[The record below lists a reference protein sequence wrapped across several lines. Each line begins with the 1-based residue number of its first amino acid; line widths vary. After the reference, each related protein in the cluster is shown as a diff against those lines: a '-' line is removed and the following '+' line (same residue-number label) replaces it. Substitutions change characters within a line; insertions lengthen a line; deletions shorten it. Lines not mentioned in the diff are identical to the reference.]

1 MSSGGADM
9 VPVLFSSGSGPVDES
24 AYPYHGREARPEA
37 WVVEKE
43 PEQWI
48 KDYMQENEDKIVP
61 ADGDDPGFTEED
73 LRAEA
78 EAELKKKQ
86 AMIEAGDYLLW
97 YSGDDWT
104 IPDTEGKSARMQP
117 SSCVLKDTWSIPKL
131 TVMSASAQRR
141 CQSGRKLHE
150 RQRRMAGL
158 EGDAGRRAGGRHPG
172 RESGLQRIWHN
183 PNGRQ
188 LPH

>member
-48 KDYMQENEDKIVP
+48 KDYMQENEDKFFS
-61 ADGDDPGFTEED
+61 ADDDDPGFTEED

-104 IPDTEGKSARMQP
+104 IPDTDGKSARMQP
-117 SSCVLKDTWSIPKL
+117 SSWVLKDTWSIPKL
-131 TVMSASAQRR
+131 TVMSASADGESVCVPNEVGMAAMKQELL
-141 CQSGRKLHE
+141 SGRAGIVGYYAEAYILPRE
-150 RQRRMAGL
+150 R
-158 EGDAGRRAGGRHPG
+158 
-172 RESGLQRIWHN
+172 I
-183 PNGRQ
+183 
-188 LPH
+188 